1 LRVRKNTISEDKF
14 DKEKLIEN
22 RKIIGKEYLE
32 EINKNI
38 GLRTE
43 IFLLT
48 NYVENLVK
56 DCIVLLTR
64 SEKARGISR
73 NVILEILKE
82 KEIINQ
88 EIFDDLKKIY
98 QIRDQYGH
106 SMRLS
111 LAEKRIK
118 PIVESMSVQPQIR
131 KVMPK

>member
-1 LRVRKNTISEDKF
+1 MAEDKF
-14 DKEKLIEN
+14 DKEKLMEN

>member
-1 LRVRKNTISEDKF
+1 MRVRKNTMAEDKF
-14 DKEKLIEN
+14 DKEKLMEN